1 MDSASTIK
9 SFCERYDI
17 CRPTFYKLVRSGQL
31 EAVKFGNKT
40 VITAEAERAFLA
52 KLPRL
57 FADKTPAAA

>member
-17 CRPTFYKLVRSGQL
+17 CRPTFYQLVRSGQL
-31 EAVKFGNKT
+31 EARKLGRKT
-40 VITAEAERAFLA
+40 IITREAELAFLA

-57 FADKTPAAA
+57 CSDSAPAAA